1 MSNSINLSFRHF
13 VLGEGNQVK
22 IDDEISATVAKR
34 NGVLDFK
41 SILITAKDGEL
52 DDAKASEQE
61 AIRQLINNRA
71 GAVDFLKSR
80 NIFDLNGFAPGTSAV
95 VAAKLVLDAEAKGE
109 TFQLRPPPAAP
120 SVAVRLPSA
129 TVVSTGSAELSAKV
143 AEQTKDALAKLH
155 NTYGI
160 FELKDF
166 PPRINPIQ
174 ALAYVERGYADVAK
188 TEVEQTYKTTGLAVL
203 QKFADDFPS
212 VKRLLNADKTA
223 LKDGVIP
230 ELRALQLLKEEDAAK
245 ATLLERFKIDFDKL
259 EPEPTGTAVAML
271 RLQLGGVELPSVA
284 EAKAIDTLKTKLP
297 NNDDYTALLA
307 SFPQGTTPSQVLS
320 YWELTQPTTFAQAN
334 AARPQP
340 PAPGTNMATLL
351 NRLAA
356 DELIQKGIFNLNAF
370 PANTTTLQA
379 WQMTKEPGAPAITP
393 VKDNPSLQGPKIEG
407 TSGIIKIRTPKE
419 AMAKL
424 APAPAVAAQPAT
436 LLKGFDVVNQLVQWR
451 VELKDP
457 TQLATISQQGISRE
471 ALLEL
476 TQPIPA
482 PAASDA

>member
-13 VLGEGNQVK
+13 VQGEDKQVK

-95 VAAKLVLDAEAKGE
+95 AAAKLVLDAEARGE

-203 QKFADDFPS
+203 QKFAEDFPS
-212 VKRLLNADKTA
+212 VKRLLNDDKTA

-271 RLQLGGVELPSVA
+271 RRQLGGVELPSVA
-284 EAKAIDTLKTKLP
+284 EAKAIDTLQTKLP

-379 WQMTKEPGAPAITP
+379 WEI
-393 VKDNPSLQGPKIEG
+393 VKSGQPFETVTELPSLQGPRIEG

-419 AMAKL
+419 AMGKL
-424 APAPAVAAQPAT
+424 APAPAVAAQPAAV
-436 LLKGFDVVNQLVQWR
+436 LKGFDVVNQLVQWR

-457 TQLATISQQGISRE
+457 SQLATISQQGISRE

-476 TQPIPA
+476 TQPISPV
-482 PAASDA
+482 SDA